1 MAQNYCLLIYTLK
14 VMIIYHTHTHTH
26 KEKEKA
32 KINLHPQTQTWQK
45 CYFKI
50 FYNFF
55 SDPETKISILIILEC
70 FLLLK
75 LPPAPRVRPWG
86 TFIDITVWSS
96 IPLFAK
102 PLHICCF
109 YARLERKKVNAFIFL
124 SHLGSYCFSGE
135 ARKHSL
141 FLLCVSAIIP
151 YAVQNLTISFNQ
163 AREREKWYCGIVCI
177 ILM

>member
-32 KINLHPQTQTWQK
+32 KINLHPQTQTWEK

-75 LPPAPRVRPWG
+75 LPPPPESGLGEHSLILLFGHLFPCLQNHFISVVSMPGLRERKWMHSSSFHIWDLIASQVRPEN
-86 TFIDITVWSS
+86 TVY
-96 IPLFAK
+96 F
-102 PLHICCF
+102 CF
-109 YARLERKKVNAFIFL
+109 V
-124 SHLGSYCFSGE
+124 
-135 ARKHSL
+135 
-141 FLLCVSAIIP
+141 FLLLSLMLFKTWQSPLIK
-151 YAVQNLTISFNQ
+151 QG
-163 AREREKWYCGIVCI
+163 REKNDTVV
-177 ILM
+177 